1 LTFQTAVGKVERRC
15 ALSIMNY
22 SPRLIFAPLFAL
34 WVVLFLSIFLP
45 ASPSLALEK
54 PEKELI
60 EAALAL
66 RQGEKINLDLK
77 FTDSK
82 GDAVR
87 LGDLFKPHRP
97 VVLIPAYYNCP
108 RLCGLV
114 HDGAVKLLN
123 ELEFTLGTDYQV
135 VTVSFVHTETPE
147 QASKMAA
154 KYRALFKTPDDAE
167 RGWNFLVGEAA
178 PVRELMES
186 IGFRFRED
194 KGDFA
199 HTAAL
204 ILLTPKGE
212 ISQYLTGVS
221 YSPDTARLALVDA
234 SNGAIGSVLDQVY
247 LFCFRYDHIQGKY
260 TWAVFNIV
268 RAVGAMTLI
277 GLLVLFYRLRRREK
291 ETAAVAA

>member
-1 LTFQTAVGKVERRC
+1 MAAGKVGTSSLKPPMNLQR
-15 ALSIMNY
+15 ALFSVA
-22 SPRLIFAPLFAL
+22 RLVSAPFAGVWVAIFISGSGVA
-34 WVVLFLSIFLP
+34 
-45 ASPSLALEK
+45 ALEK
-54 PEKELI
+54 PESELI
-60 EAALAL
+60 EAALVL
-66 RQGEKINLDLK
+66 HQGDKVNLDLR

-82 GDAVR
+82 GEMVR
-87 LGDLFKPHRP
+87 LGDLFEPHRP

-114 HDGAVKLLN
+114 HDGAIKLLN
-123 ELEFTLGTDYQV
+123 ELEFTLGVDYQV
-135 VTVSFVHTETPE
+135 VTVSFDHRETPE
-147 QASKMAA
+147 LAAKMAA
-154 KYRALFKTPDDAE
+154 KYHAKFKTPDDAGK
-167 RGWNFLVGEAA
+167 GWSFLVGEAA

-194 KGDFA
+194 KGEFA

-204 ILLTPKGE
+204 ILLTPQGE

-247 LFCFRYDHIQGKY
+247 LFCFRYDHLQGKY

-268 RAVGAMTLI
+268 RAVGAMTLV
-277 GLLVLFYRLRRREK
+277 GLLVLFYRLRRRER
-291 ETAAVAA
+291 EVAAMAA

>member
-1 LTFQTAVGKVERRC
+1 
-15 ALSIMNY
+15 MNY
-22 SPRLIFAPLFAL
+22 LGRLIFTPFFAL
-34 WVVLFLSIFLP
+34 WVGVFLSVLSF
-45 ASPSLALEK
+45 SSLSAALEK
-54 PEKELI
+54 PESELV
-60 EAALAL
+60 EAVLDL

-77 FTDSK
+77 FTDSQ
-82 GDAVR
+82 GSEVR

-97 VVLIPAYYNCP
+97 VVLIPAYYHCP

-114 HDGAVKLLN
+114 HDGAIKLFN
-123 ELEFTLGTDYQV
+123 ELEFTLGEDYQV
-135 VTVSFVHTETPE
+135 ITVSFDHKETPE
-147 QASKMAA
+147 LAAKMAD
-154 KYRALFKTPDDAE
+154 KYRSQFKTPDDAA
-167 RGWNFLVGEAA
+167 RGWSFLVGEAA

-186 IGFRFRED
+186 IGFHYRED
-194 KGDFA
+194 KGEFA

-268 RAVGAMTLI
+268 RAVGAITLI
-277 GLLVLFYRLRRREK
+277 GMLILFYRLRRRER
-291 ETAAVAA
+291 EVAATAA